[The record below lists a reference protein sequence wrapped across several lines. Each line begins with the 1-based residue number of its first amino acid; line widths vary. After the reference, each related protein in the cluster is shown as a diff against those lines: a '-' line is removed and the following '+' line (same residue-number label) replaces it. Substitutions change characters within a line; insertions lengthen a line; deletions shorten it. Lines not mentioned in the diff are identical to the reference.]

1 MAQNKFP
8 SNLYPLVKPEDYFKF
23 YKVNFSE
30 DFVGENFREMGWDV
44 YTPIQD
50 KGIDRIAVKYVCEV
64 PGHTKLNENLKSC
77 KCKVEGCNKDSKKI
91 TRLIQIKTRKA
102 TLDSESDNHDLPK
115 DMKTRY
121 LGYTF
126 KPKDFLTDPR
136 ICFLL
141 YSDWTSNFIIFPIYE
156 FMKLMRENSRGNG
169 FFKSSSFKQGNDK
182 KNNIYYIKKEWFLG
196 KNSKKISLDKFVDS
210 NGLEKISS
218 YEIEKNFDEIS
229 KKILKI
235 KEDDFLDIGHTGTI
249 KSKLD
254 ENSLFELKNIVTS
267 NKDNNK
273 EHFTNLIK
281 KNADL
286 INAQDKNV
294 KNSVAK
300 YFENPTSIQIEF
312 DKDSMDDD
320 LETEE

>member
-1 MAQNKFP
+1 M
-8 SNLYPLVKPEDYFKF
+8 
-23 YKVNFSE
+23 
-30 DFVGENFREMGWDV
+30 
-44 YTPIQD
+44 
-50 KGIDRIAVKYVCEV
+50 
-64 PGHTKLNENLKSC
+64 
-77 KCKVEGCNKDSKKI
+77 
-91 TRLIQIKTRKA
+91 
-102 TLDSESDNHDLPK
+102 
-115 DMKTRY
+115 
-121 LGYTF
+121 
-126 KPKDFLTDPR
+126 
-136 ICFLL
+136 
-141 YSDWTSNFIIFPIYE
+141 
-156 FMKLMRENSRGNG
+156 
-169 FFKSSSFKQGNDK
+169 
-182 KNNIYYIKKEWFLG
+182 
-196 KNSKKISLDKFVDS
+196 DKFVDS